1 MIAKVP
7 KACRIARN
15 PGKSR
20 GLVRT
25 RDGFDTTP
33 IFEFV
38 KAHQALWPI
47 AMQCRVLDVSP
58 SGYYA
63 WLKRPPSKRR
73 EADALLG
80 DRLQELFR
88 ASEETYGRPRLQAD
102 LRDEHIHV
110 SDKRVAR
117 LMRER
122 NIVGACRKQGPTTT
136 VRDMEARPA
145 PDLVERKFVADA
157 PDQLWVADI
166 TYVPTV
172 AGFLFVAIVL
182 DVFGVRHPMPP
193 HILRSVDRAHR
204 SLCREHRQT
213 RPCMPVRSG

>member
-1 MIAKVP
+1 
-7 KACRIARN
+7 
-15 PGKSR
+15 
-20 GLVRT
+20 
-25 RDGFDTTP
+25 
-33 IFEFV
+33 V

-47 AMQCRVLDVSP
+47 ATQCRVLDVSP

-102 LRDEHIHV
+102 LRDGHIHV
-110 SDKRVAR
+110 SDKRMAR

-122 NIVGACRKQGPTTT
+122 NIVGACRRKQGPTTT
-136 VRDMEARPA
+136 VRDMEAKPA
-145 PDLVERKFVADA
+145 PDLVERKFVPDA

-172 AGFLFVAIVL
+172 AGFLFVVIVL
-182 DVFGVRHPMPP
+182 DVFSRRVVGWAMATHMRTELVLDALNMALYRRKPKNVIHHSDQGSQYLDCLWEALQRSRHSSFDG
-193 HILRSVDRAHR
+193 LGR
-204 SLCREHRQT
+204 
-213 RPCMPVRSG
+213 